1 MWLVVSEGAKSIL
14 SIAVC
19 WHSPYCAILPAI
31 LPDKQS
37 RPSRGAIDGGAGAG
51 GACTRGKAHI
61 YEQRAHISSPAV
73 SSPSQR
79 WKVSRAPSR
88 RTLSLSLFTLQS
100 RFYSGST
107 TTLFDNCH
115 RDESIWTLCRHPPP
129 QPPVLLLSFFK
140 Q

>member
-1 MWLVVSEGAKSIL
+1 MSEGAKSIL

-37 RPSRGAIDGGAGAG
+37 RLSRGAIDGGGEAG
-51 GACTRGKAHI
+51 GWRQRAQEEKHI
-61 YEQRAHISSPAV
+61 YMSGERIFPAPLSRHLHRAGRSAEPRAV
-73 SSPSQR
+73 G
-79 WKVSRAPSR
+79 
-88 RTLSLSLFTLQS
+88 LSLSLFTLQS

-115 RDESIWTLCRHPPP
+115 RDESIWTLCRHPPCAA
-129 QPPVLLLSFFK
+129 LEFFK